1 MGSTGM
7 TQMTMTGDGG
17 GEGETYP
24 IRGPPL
30 APPPAQL
37 LERGNEKMYE
47 INSNDKMP
55 IYVFKFFKTSIKKKI
70 MIECEAYLP
79 SVSNHV

>member
-1 MGSTGM
+1 M

-47 INSNDKMP
+47 IFYTFNGVKC
-55 IYVFKFFKTSIKKKI
+55 
-70 MIECEAYLP
+70 MICDTGFP
-79 SVSNHV
+79 